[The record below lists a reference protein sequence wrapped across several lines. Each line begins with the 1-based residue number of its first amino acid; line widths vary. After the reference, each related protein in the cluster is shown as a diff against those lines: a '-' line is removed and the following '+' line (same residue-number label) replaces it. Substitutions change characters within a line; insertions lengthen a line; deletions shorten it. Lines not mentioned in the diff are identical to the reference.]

1 MVALTSVSPLSSTRE
16 PKIKAIVFD
25 LNGVIRD
32 WHITEESVV
41 EARHGLPIG
50 AIGDAAMSGPL
61 FVDVTTGVISDEEW
75 RKVLAA
81 ELATQYGDGALGAV
95 AEWSQLRGS
104 VHHDVLDYVQELRG
118 RFTVALLTNA
128 SSRLAHDLR
137 QLELSDSFDFVFN
150 SAQIGVAKP
159 HVDAYAHVSR
169 QLGLESHEWLFI
181 DDSLENVRG
190 AESVGVRAHHFS
202 ELSDLRMWIDTQLA
216 ES

>member
-1 MVALTSVSPLSSTRE
+1 M
-16 PKIKAIVFD
+16 FD

-32 WHITEESVV
+32 WQIAEESVV

-75 RKVLAA
+75 RKVLAT
-81 ELATQYGDGALGAV
+81 ELATQFGDRAFGAV
-95 AEWSQLRGS
+95 TEWSQLRGS
-104 VHHDVLDYVQELRG
+104 VHRDVLDYVQELRV
-118 RFTVALLTNA
+118 RFTIALLTNA

-159 HVDAYAHVSR
+159 HVDVYAHVSR
-169 QLGLESHEWLFI
+169 QLGLETHEWLFI

-190 AESVGVRAHHFS
+190 AESVGVRAHHFRG
-202 ELSDLRMWIDTQLA
+202 LSDLRMWIDTQLTK
-216 ES
+216 S